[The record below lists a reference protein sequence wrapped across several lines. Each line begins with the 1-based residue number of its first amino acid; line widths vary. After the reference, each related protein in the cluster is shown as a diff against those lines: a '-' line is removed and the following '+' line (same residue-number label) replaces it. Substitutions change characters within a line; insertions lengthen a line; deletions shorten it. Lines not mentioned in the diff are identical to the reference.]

1 MLLATAAEAP
11 APRLEEVVPED
22 WARADFY
29 ALIGSLFYAAPD
41 GALLASLANSQAFG
55 REVDSPL
62 ARAWAALQAAA
73 ASADPADVN
82 DEFDLAF
89 VSTGNPPVPLAG
101 CMYTAGFMHER
112 PLAELRDD
120 LARLGLARRTGSAET
135 EDHVSALCDV
145 MRLLIAGGDGVPPA
159 TGAAQREFF
168 SRHLQPWY
176 GRLCDAVRRAGQ
188 TRFYKPVADLA
199 QAFFDVESAAFE
211 IA

>member
-1 MLLATAAEAP
+1 M
-11 APRLEEVVPED
+11 EEVLPED
-22 WARADFY
+22 RARADFY
-29 ALIGSLFYAAPD
+29 ALIGSLFYSAPD
-41 GALLASLANSQAFG
+41 RAFLVHLATAEAVS

-62 ARAWAALQAAA
+62 ARAWSALQSAA

-135 EDHVSALCDV
+135 EDHISALCDV
-145 MRLLIAGGDGVPPA
+145 MRLLVAGGDGIAPA
-159 TGAAQREFF
+159 AGEVQREFF
-168 SRHLQPWY
+168 ARHLQPWY
-176 GRLCDAVRRAGQ
+176 GRLCDAVRRAEQ
-188 TRFYKPVADLA
+188 PRFYKPVADLA